1 MLDPMVKYR
10 NNKSTIPLEVMDM
23 NQQNYLD
30 WNVIETEEFRG
41 EARQVFEQ
49 VSKALAKT
57 LGPYGANTI
66 IEQYGQMHVTKDGWQ
81 ILKNLRF
88 DSNRHNNILILLT
101 NICAQV
107 VNKVGDGSTSS
118 IVAANQ
124 ILKEL
129 ENLEP
134 LKAIRSKD
142 LQDRLLKIAGILGKV
157 IINNAS
163 LIDPEQDPTFQDIYR
178 LAMISTNGDSQISEF
193 LRAIYAETMNPAV
206 DFVKSPTNKA
216 SYEIIEGYEGP
227 ISLLDQVYA
236 TNAEEATCEIKNPLI
251 LMFDHQVTL
260 HTHFP
265 KLIQPA
271 AEYAMQQ
278 KRRLV
283 VVAPHYDQFMLDTLS
298 RMVNA
303 ELQGRGTTSVVY
315 TVASI
320 VNNNSRD
327 IYNDF
332 AVMAGAEIISE
343 ILVSDITD
351 EEAETRPNI
360 VDYIGAVEHIKIS
373 PKGKFNTLIKGF
385 TNRNEAMYEVCVND
399 ATAKYKKAEERNL
412 ELNMVGTEV
421 FILKR
426 RMYKLKGKMGVIY
439 VGGSSNLEKES
450 NFDLVEDAVKA
461 CESAFYYGYNLGGNM
476 AVTIAAHE
484 VMLTEELD
492 KVDQEIIKAI
502 VKAFQSVFAQV
513 IRNRDVNATDE
524 EIEKIIDNS
533 VDNGMC
539 FDLINNV
546 NNPDIINPCYTDV
559 EILKAAVSIV
569 GILLT
574 SNQYVAIKYTAQ
586 Q

>member
-1 MLDPMVKYR
+1 
-10 NNKSTIPLEVMDM
+10 M
-23 NQQNYLD
+23 NQTKYLD

-49 VSKALAKT
+49 VAKALAKS

-124 ILKEL
+124 ILKQL
-129 ENLEP
+129 ESLEP
-134 LKAIRSKD
+134 LKAIRPKD
-142 LQDRLLKIAGILGKV
+142 IQDRLLKIAGILGKV
-157 IINNAS
+157 IVNNAT

-178 LAMISTNGDSQISEF
+178 LAMISTNGDSEISEF

-216 SYEIIEGYEGP
+216 RYEIIEGYEGP

-236 TNAEEATCEIKNPLI
+236 TDAEHATCDIKNPLI

-265 KLIQPA
+265 KVIQPA
-271 AEYAMQQ
+271 AEIALQNN
-278 KRRLV
+278 RRLV
-283 VVAPHYDQFMLDTLS
+283 IVAPHYDQFMLETMG
-298 RMVNA
+298 RMANA
-303 ELQGRGTTSVVY
+303 ELQARGTTSIVY
-315 TVASI
+315 TVSAIS
-320 VNNNSRD
+320 NNNSRD

-332 AVMAGAEIISE
+332 AVMAGATIVSE
-343 ILVSDITD
+343 MVVSDMV
-351 EEAETRPNI
+351 EEGEKEDRPNI
-360 VDYIGAVEHIKIS
+360 ADFIGATEHIKIS

-385 TNRNEAMYEVCVND
+385 TNRNEALYQICLND
-399 ATAKYKKAEERNL
+399 ATAKYKKAEDRNL

-421 FILKR
+421 FIMKR

-492 KVDQEIIKAI
+492 SVDQEIIKAI
-502 VKAFQSVFAQV
+502 TRAFQSVFAQV
-513 IRNRDVNATDE
+513 IRNRDVDATDA
-524 EIEKIIDNS
+524 EIQEIINSS

-546 NNPDIINPCYTDV
+546 NNPNIINPCYTDV

-574 SNQYVAIKYTAQ
+574 SNQYVAIKYVAQ